1 MSSILGALALVI
13 VCGSDLVQQVRM
25 LPFDGMPIQYYSI
38 DVYGQILR
46 VDYRNQTAQIVGIL
60 PEGAERGGW
69 WYCPSSNTY
78 LCAAYPNG
86 NPWRLMHVA
95 LDTGKILDTSLSF
108 DVNSDHAIQPLG
120 HRWLACYE
128 PNGFSALLDCR
139 SGMFYPNMPEQ
150 LAKEKTSLSS
160 SGNIAYSGWGFRH
173 LTFSKTD
180 ISSDCLIT
188 TLMSPDALPQPE
200 GRQFL
205 RVFAIHRQ
213 YALIAYGIGGEKIRQ
228 YAVFDI
234 ERGLCGPVSP
244 SLRSG
249 TWRGTA
255 AGSRDM
261 DNGRIEYTFIDL
273 LSTRTSTCPE
283 SPQSAQVE
291 RVIVDPETGEVCLGD
306 PLEYDP
312 RREMAVLETTGECVV
327 LPRCRFDYVTED
339 MILPGRDDKYLTPPI
354 NPEERQH
361 RITEQEAL
369 LAEAV
374 GETRE
379 VFLYDRKLHYAVRH
393 LSISGTA
400 GTQKK
405 SD

>member
-13 VCGSDLVQQVRM
+13 MCGSDLVQQIRV
-25 LPFDGMPIQYYSI
+25 LPFDGMPMQYYSI
-38 DVYGQILR
+38 DVYGQMLC
-46 VDYRNQTAQIVGIL
+46 VDYRKQTAQIVGIL
-60 PEGAERGGW
+60 PEAVEGRGG
-69 WYCPSSNTY
+69 WYCPSSNTF
-78 LCAAYPNG
+78 LCVAYPNG
-86 NPWRLMHVA
+86 KLWRLMHVA

-108 DVNSDHAIQPLG
+108 NVNSDRAIQPLG

-128 PNGFSALLDCR
+128 PKSFSALLDCR

-173 LTFSKTD
+173 LSFSETD
-180 ISSDCLIT
+180 ISSHCLIT
-188 TLMSPDALPQPE
+188 TVTSADVLPQPE
-200 GRQFL
+200 GRQYL
-205 RVFAIHRQ
+205 TVLAIHRQ

-234 ERGLCGPVSP
+234 ERGLCGPVTP
-244 SLRSG
+244 SVRSG
-249 TWRGTA
+249 TLSTTA

-261 DNGRIEYTFIDL
+261 DNGKIEYTFIDL
-273 LSTRTSTCPE
+273 LSLLTSPCPE
-283 SPQSAQVE
+283 LPQSAQVE
-291 RVIVDPETGEVCLGD
+291 RVIVDPETGEVCVED

-327 LPRCRFDYVTED
+327 LPRYRFDYVTED
-339 MILPGRDDKYLTPPI
+339 MILPGRDDKCLAPPI
-354 NPEERQH
+354 NPKERQH
-361 RITEQEAL
+361 RIAEQEAL

-379 VFLYDRKLHYAVRH
+379 SFFYVTKFNYIVRH

-400 GTQKK
+400 GTQEK